1 MKCDTIPELE
11 RFLTIQEQALGTGSP
26 EVASTVSKLAD
37 LYLDRGMLDDAEAL
51 YRRAISIRERLS
63 GPHRSEVEES
73 RKSLNKVLALK
84 GDRLVR
90 ISAEMR
96 AAGSS
101 SVRQARPPQS
111 GTATNVTNSQQH
123 LHPSQ
128 SATFSQGRY
137 TQPNQSAAGKY
148 QPPAPPNQHTG
159 SGRFPTTGSQP
170 QTESGKYPAT
180 GAQPHTA
187 AGKHPP
193 ATGSQHTKSSDSWSF
208 RPLDSSTTLEA
219 LPDSMALSSS
229 EDALL
234 DAIKEAC
241 VEIDL
246 MRQLSGCDTCQLAD
260 CLTRLADLLC
270 RCKRYKEMEPL
281 LIEALSIREK
291 RYGQHHQMVAT
302 SLKNLARLYYF
313 QGNFQHSLPLFER
326 TLTIRRR
333 VFGDFNPRVSET
345 LEQYAK
351 LLRKMERHAEALKA
365 EQEAQSIRARSQGWR
380 PI

>member
-11 RFLTIQEQALGTGSP
+11 RFLTIQEQALGNGSA

-37 LYLDRGMLDDAEAL
+37 LYLDRGRLDDAEAL
-51 YRRAISIRERLS
+51 YRRAISIREGLS

-101 SVRQARPPQS
+101 SVRQGRPAQS
-111 GTATNVTNSQQH
+111 GTGGNVNSQ
-123 LHPSQ
+123 PVQ
-128 SATFSQGRY
+128 SARPDVRY
-137 TQPNQSAAGKY
+137 VPPNQSPY
-148 QPPAPPNQHTG
+148 QPPFVGHAKAG
-159 SGRFPTTGSQP
+159 AVGAQP
-170 QTESGKYPAT
+170 QSALGKYPAAA
-180 GAQPHTA
+180 AQA
-187 AGKHPP
+187 QSASGKYS
-193 ATGSQHTKSSDSWSF
+193 AVSQHTKSSDSWNF

-219 LPDSMALSSS
+219 VPDSMALSSS

-234 DAIKEAC
+234 DAIKEAR

-260 CLTRLADLLC
+260 RLTRLADLLC

-291 RYGQHHQMVAT
+291 RYGHHHQMVAT

-313 QGNFQHSLPLFER
+313 QGYFDRSLPLFER
-326 TLTIRRR
+326 TLTIRRT
-333 VFGDFNPRVSET
+333 VFGEHNPRVAET
-345 LEQYAK
+345 LEQFAK
-351 LLRKMERHAEALKA
+351 LLRKMERHAEALKV

-380 PI
+380 PL

>member
-11 RFLTIQEQALGTGSP
+11 RFLTIQEQALGNGSA
-26 EVASTVSKLAD
+26 EVASTVSRLAD
-37 LYLDRGMLDDAEAL
+37 LYLDRGRLDDAEAL
-51 YRRAISIRERLS
+51 YRRAISIREGLS

-101 SVRQARPPQS
+101 AVRQGRPAQS
-111 GTATNVTNSQQH
+111 GTGGDVNSQ
-123 LHPSQ
+123 PVQ
-128 SATFSQGRY
+128 SARPDGRY
-137 TQPNQSAAGKY
+137 
-148 QPPAPPNQHTG
+148 APPNQSPYQPPFVG
-159 SGRFPTTGSQP
+159 QAKAEAVRAQP
-170 QTESGKYPAT
+170 QAASGKFGAQAQTASGKYPAA
-180 GAQPHTA
+180 GAQA
-187 AGKHPP
+187 QSASGKYSPV
-193 ATGSQHTKSSDSWSF
+193 SQQTKSSDSWNF

-219 LPDSMALSSS
+219 VPDSMALSSS

-234 DAIKEAC
+234 DAIKEAR

-260 CLTRLADLLC
+260 RLTRLADLLC

-291 RYGQHHQMVAT
+291 RYGHHHQMVAT

-313 QGNFQHSLPLFER
+313 QGYFERSLPLFER
-326 TLTIRRR
+326 TLTIRRT
-333 VFGDFNPRVSET
+333 VFGEHNPRVAET

-351 LLRKMERHAEALKA
+351 LLRKMERHAEALKS